1 MGWGTFAVGR
11 LLGSTSFA
19 RTPGGADGAG
29 SRGAIAET
37 STAGE
42 KASGRLP
49 LLRRR
54 GRRLFASAEFSVS
67 GVGRPVH
74 EGLSPPAA
82 AHAFYLLTTTYL
94 GHISREPRT
103 DTTSFARLHFQT
115 ASFIK
120 RKLATTGAIVLSC

>member
-49 LLRRR
+49 LLRR

-74 EGLSPPAA
+74 EGLSPPA
-82 AHAFYLLTTTYL
+82 HAYYLLTNTYL
-94 GHISREPRT
+94 GHISRGPRT

-115 ASFIK
+115 ASFIT
-120 RKLATTGAIVLSC
+120 RKLATTSAIPRSYFF

>member
-1 MGWGTFAVGR
+1 MSFFFDTKGEIKVATFEVGLYGEGAFAGGR
-11 LLGSTSFA
+11 LLGSTRFA

-49 LLRRR
+49 L
-54 GRRLFASAEFSVS
+54 RRLFASAEFSVS

-74 EGLSPPAA
+74 EGLSPAA
-82 AHAFYLLTTTYL
+82 AHAYYLLTTTYL
-94 GHISREPRT
+94 GHISRGPRS
-103 DTTSFARLHFQT
+103 DTTSCARLI
-115 ASFIK
+115 S
-120 RKLATTGAIVLSC
+120 KLLLS